1 MSTTL
6 QTNELTLRTSI
17 IQKINLI
24 FNDEEYTFEAF
35 ILMKGNHILKKFVL
49 YEGVPQRR
57 NDTSVNFKKK
67 LQLSIA
73 ESIRRKFAD
82 ESAEYDHVDN
92 IANNQNKFYVIPQT
106 TDYSPFAA
114 VCTTIQTYD
123 SYRVT
128 DRENAEGIFFRYQ
141 RGEQIIW
148 AYQYFWPNAIPNRK
162 GLAFHVIPQDDV
174 FTELKKPILAILPR
188 SHYRQNKHPH
198 NRYPAFS
205 TPACRL
211 YNSYFQ
217 CLSPDRKFHQQQ
229 DSRSADS
236 L

>member
-174 FTELKKPILAILPR
+174 FTELKKPILAISQKVDLLIIDNNIITNDINLL
-188 SHYRQNKHPH
+188 QNAL
-198 NRYPAFS
+198 RFR
-205 TPACRL
+205 TL
-211 YNSYFQ
+211 YSSFGAK
-217 CLSPDRKFHQQQ
+217 CCV
-229 DSRSADS
+229 
-236 L
+236 

>member
-114 VCTTIQTYD
+114 VCTTIQTCD
-123 SYRVT
+123 SYQNFRRLSRIFAACCSSLWV
-128 DRENAEGIFFRYQ
+128 ALSGISSSFFAV
-141 RGEQIIW
+141 RG
-148 AYQYFWPNAIPNRK
+148 R
-162 GLAFHVIPQDDV
+162 
-174 FTELKKPILAILPR
+174 
-188 SHYRQNKHPH
+188 
-198 NRYPAFS
+198 
-205 TPACRL
+205 
-211 YNSYFQ
+211 
-217 CLSPDRKFHQQQ
+217 
-229 DSRSADS
+229 
-236 L
+236 

>member
-92 IANNQNKFYVIPQT
+92 IANNQNKFSLKQLIIHLLLQSVQRFKPMIAIELLT
-106 TDYSPFAA
+106 AKMLKVFFSA
-114 VCTTIQTYD
+114 I
-123 SYRVT
+123 
-128 DRENAEGIFFRYQ
+128 NAE
-141 RGEQIIW
+141 
-148 AYQYFWPNAIPNRK
+148 NR
-162 GLAFHVIPQDDV
+162 
-174 FTELKKPILAILPR
+174 
-188 SHYRQNKHPH
+188 
-198 NRYPAFS
+198 
-205 TPACRL
+205 
-211 YNSYFQ
+211 
-217 CLSPDRKFHQQQ
+217 
-229 DSRSADS
+229 
-236 L
+236 

>member
-82 ESAEYDHVDN
+82 ESTEYDHVDN
-92 IANNQNKFYVIPQT
+92 IANNQNKFYVIIHLLLQSVQRFKPMIAIELLT
-106 TDYSPFAA
+106 AKMLKVFFSA
-114 VCTTIQTYD
+114 I
-123 SYRVT
+123 
-128 DRENAEGIFFRYQ
+128 NAE
-141 RGEQIIW
+141 
-148 AYQYFWPNAIPNRK
+148 NR
-162 GLAFHVIPQDDV
+162 
-174 FTELKKPILAILPR
+174 
-188 SHYRQNKHPH
+188 
-198 NRYPAFS
+198 
-205 TPACRL
+205 
-211 YNSYFQ
+211 
-217 CLSPDRKFHQQQ
+217 
-229 DSRSADS
+229 
-236 L
+236 

>member
-148 AYQYFWPNAIPNRK
+148 AYQYFWPNA
-162 GLAFHVIPQDDV
+162 
-174 FTELKKPILAILPR
+174 
-188 SHYRQNKHPH
+188 
-198 NRYPAFS
+198 
-205 TPACRL
+205 
-211 YNSYFQ
+211 
-217 CLSPDRKFHQQQ
+217 DRK
-229 DSRSADS
+229 SVV
-236 L
+236 

>member
-141 RGEQIIW
+141 RGEHIIW

-162 GLAFHVIPQDDV
+162 GLAFHVILLALCTDDFQQYFV
-174 FTELKKPILAILPR
+174 NSVGISALCEEPAAQIIQTSNEKPPLCIIHCKMIFLFHILP
-188 SHYRQNKHPH
+188 
-198 NRYPAFS
+198 
-205 TPACRL
+205 
-211 YNSYFQ
+211 
-217 CLSPDRKFHQQQ
+217 
-229 DSRSADS
+229 S
-236 L
+236 LCYHCIG